1 MLFFRMYDME
11 VIIRTR
17 NWLKNMIKDKVRD
30 FFKSNQKPPF
40 VIYAIEDDK
49 GEFHYIDDP
58 LLILVFANSDKNFDN
73 IYFCSDYISK

>member
-1 MLFFRMYDME
+1 
-11 VIIRTR
+11 
-17 NWLKNMIKDKVRD
+17 MIKDKVRD